1 MSQKPDA
8 IRREMRA
15 RRANLSLTQVR
26 SASERLLARL
36 AQLPQLQQAEVIALY
51 QPVRGEID
59 PRGLMLL
66 WPEKTWV
73 FPKVVSVENKTMHFY
88 APAGMEEMQTGAFG
102 IAEPVASGRPW
113 DDRVDAVVAPLVAY
127 DDHGNR
133 LGMGGGYYDRFF
145 HRCPNAFRVGA
156 AYAFQRHPGWPVQ
169 PWDIP
174 LDCVATDEAVLPVAT
189 NRG

>member
-88 APAGMEEMQTGAFG
+88 APAGMEEMQAGAFG

-113 DDRVDAVVAPLVAY
+113 DDRVFAWGRLTLFSDTPAGGFNPGTFPWIVWPLTRPCCQLQQIVVESR
-127 DDHGNR
+127 HGIGHGIECR
-133 LGMGGGYYDRFF
+133 AAL
-145 HRCPNAFRVGA
+145 AFYLRM
-156 AYAFQRHPGWPVQ
+156 R
-169 PWDIP
+169 D
-174 LDCVATDEAVLPVAT
+174 
-189 NRG
+189 